1 MVQVAV
7 TVKSV
12 ERLGLVQVPLVS
24 KFDPERVMTVP
35 TLTLVLG
42 VNVISGTIVRVVT
55 ALSPRFPVTCM
66 AFVSTAAGLFTVP
79 MTNEPV
85 TTPPDMEHD
94 GVPAMTL
101 PGAAIVQLVSPVLNP
116 VPETEIVFPPLPLL
130 GVREMV
136 AVITVKVVV
145 GGLPPDAPGY
155 PPE

>member
-1 MVQVAV
+1 M
-7 TVKSV
+7 
-12 ERLGLVQVPLVS
+12 L
-24 KFDPERVMTVP
+24 
-35 TLTLVLG
+35 
-42 VNVISGTIVRVVT
+42 ISGTTVRVVT

-66 AFVSTAAGLFTVP
+66 PFVSTAAGLLFVP

-94 GVPAMTL
+94 GVPVMTL
-101 PGAAIVQLVSPVLNP
+101 AGAAIVQLVSPVLNP

-130 GVREMV
+130 GVKEMA

-145 GGLPPDAPGY
+145 GGLPPIAPGY